1 MTPEEREAWL
11 KEAEKNPGFV
21 GYRQEEDG
29 LVPIIILTREQ
40 LNWKPTTPEE
50 IEESKARHLRWR
62 KEIDERRR
70 QLGLEDKAAD
80 SEKKK

>member
-50 IEESKARHLRWR
+50 IARAKARFQQLR
-62 KEIDERRR
+62 KEREEYRRKH
-70 QLGLEDKAAD
+70 GLDSNSEDAETNK
-80 SEKKK
+80 